1 MAIWVERKVGIK
13 MLNLVVIDLGSNSV
27 RMKISEIDNYGS
39 FNVIGYQKEYV
50 RLSENM
56 GKEKTLK
63 KEPVERTIKALKKFK
78 SRYSKLENTKIR
90 AVATAAVR
98 QATNQKEFLDL
109 VEKEVGLKLEV
120 IAGTT
125 EAYLDYLGVV
135 NTLPVKNGLIMDTG
149 GASTELVWVNNGKC
163 SERVSLPIGAVL
175 LSQNFNLTDEIKAS
189 DLYQAMNLAGR
200 TISSTNWL
208 SKVHN
213 LPLIVLGGS
222 NRTIAKIHRREMTT
236 NVDDLPDIHG
246 MHLSTQYIFD
256 LITKL
261 ISLDK
266 EGRTQ
271 IQGLSKS
278 RADVI
283 VGGLIPLSIVLRNL
297 QIGEVIFSNHGL
309 RDGLLYEFLAKRTI

>member
-200 TISSTNWL
+200 TISSPIRTPVSDHLARYLL
-208 SKVHN
+208 SRTAS
-213 LPLIVLGGS
+213 VLLNFWS
-222 NRTIAKIHRREMTT
+222 
-236 NVDDLPDIHG
+236 L
-246 MHLSTQYIFD
+246 
-256 LITKL
+256 L
-261 ISLDK
+261 ISAAFSAK
-266 EGRTQ
+266 
-271 IQGLSKS
+271 
-278 RADVI
+278 V
-283 VGGLIPLSIVLRNL
+283 LISH
-297 QIGEVIFSNHGL
+297 FAS
-309 RDGLLYEFLAKRTI
+309 FLAMRTASVELIFPSTFTSP

>member
-261 ISLDK
+261 ISLNR

-271 IQGLSKS
+271 SPGRSKS